1 VTPAAVG
8 ALLGLLAACG
18 LVLTAVRVP
27 WMRRIRLADRLD
39 PYLRDTMTPRRFVA
53 SPSPLAQRNPLRAF
67 VEPFVTDAATRLD
80 ALLGGRGRGAL
91 ARRLERAGGRTSVEQ
106 FRIQQVL
113 CAVLG
118 ALPGAALLTLG
129 VVTGSGPS
137 PIVSVGLVVA
147 GLTGGLTA
155 RDVWL
160 TQVVHRREET
170 MLTEL
175 PTVAELMA
183 LAVTAG
189 ESPAVAMGRVVRLS
203 SGPLATELGRALAD
217 VRLGAPLASA
227 LDALARRT
235 SLVPLARFV
244 DGVVVALERGTPLGD
259 VLRAQA
265 GDVREAGKRALLDAG
280 GRKEIQMLVPVVF
293 LVLPVTVVFA
303 CYPALVSLSFS
314 SG

>member
-1 VTPAAVG
+1 MTPAAVG
-8 ALLGLLAACG
+8 ALLGLLAASG
-18 LVLTAVRVP
+18 LVLTVVRVP

-39 PYLRDTMTPRRFVA
+39 PYLRDTMTPRRFA
-53 SPSPLAQRNPLRAF
+53 SASIPSSRLGPVRAF

-80 ALLGGRGRGAL
+80 RLLGGRGAL
-91 ARRLERAGGRTSVEQ
+91 ARRLERAGERTSVEQ

-118 ALPGAALLTLG
+118 AVPGAALLTLG
-129 VVTGSGPS
+129 VLTGGGPS
-137 PIVSVGLVVA
+137 PIVSAGLVVA
-147 GLTGGLTA
+147 GLAGGLTG

-160 TQVVHRREET
+160 TQVVSRREET

-189 ESPAVAMGRVVRLS
+189 ESPAAAMGRVVRLS
-203 SGPLATELGRALAD
+203 SGPLASELGHALAD
-217 VRLGAPLASA
+217 VRLGTPLAAA

-280 GRKEIQMLVPVVF
+280 GRKEIQMLIPVVF

-303 CYPALVSLSFS
+303 CYPALVSLTFS

>member
-1 VTPAAVG
+1 MTPAAVG
-8 ALLGLLAACG
+8 ALLGLLAASG
-18 LVLTAVRVP
+18 LLLAAVRTP
-27 WMRRIRLADRLD
+27 WAQRVRLSDRLD
-39 PYLRDTMTPRRFVA
+39 PYLRDIHAARRFA
-53 SPSPLAQRNPLRAF
+53 STPLPGAPSNPLRAF
-67 VEPFVTDAATRLD
+67 VQPFVTDAARRLD
-80 ALLGGRGRGAL
+80 RLLGGRQAL
-91 ARRLERAGGRTSVEQ
+91 TRRLERAGGRTTVEQ

-113 CAVLG
+113 CGVLG
-118 ALPGAALLTLG
+118 AVPGAALLTLNLL
-129 VVTGSGPS
+129 TGSGPS
-137 PIVSVGLVVA
+137 PLVSAGLVVA

-155 RDVWL
+155 RDTWL
-160 TQVVHRREET
+160 THVMNRREET
-170 MLTEL
+170 MLAEL

-189 ESPAVAMGRVVRLS
+189 ESPAAAMGRVVRLS
-203 SGPLATELGRALAD
+203 SGPLAGELGRALAD
-217 VRLGAPLASA
+217 VRLGMPLAAA

-235 SLVPLARFV
+235 SLVPLSRFV

-280 GRKEIQMLVPVVF
+280 GRKEIQMMIPVVF

-303 CYPALVSLSFS
+303 TYPALVSLTFS

>member
-1 VTPAAVG
+1 VTPVAVG
-8 ALLGLLAACG
+8 ALLGLLAASG
-18 LVLTAVRVP
+18 LLLAAVRTP
-27 WMRRIRLADRLD
+27 WAQRVRLSDRLD
-39 PYLRDTMTPRRFVA
+39 PYLRDVHAPRRFA
-53 SPSPLAQRNPLRAF
+53 STPVPGTPSNPLRAF
-67 VEPFVTDAATRLD
+67 VQPFVTDAAGRLD
-80 ALLGGRGRGAL
+80 RLLGGRQAL
-91 ARRLERAGGRTSVEQ
+91 TRRLERAGGRTTVEQ

-113 CAVLG
+113 CGVLG
-118 ALPGAALLTLG
+118 AVPGAALLTLNLL
-129 VVTGSGPS
+129 TGSGPS
-137 PIVSVGLVVA
+137 PLVSAGLVVA

-155 RDVWL
+155 RDTWL
-160 TQVVHRREET
+160 THVMNRREET
-170 MLTEL
+170 MLAEL

-189 ESPAVAMGRVVRLS
+189 ESPAAAMGRVVRLS
-203 SGPLATELGRALAD
+203 SGPLAGELGRALAD
-217 VRLGAPLASA
+217 VRLGMPLAAA

-235 SLVPLARFV
+235 SLVPLSRFV

-280 GRKEIQMLVPVVF
+280 GRKEIQMMIPVVF

-303 CYPALVSLSFS
+303 TYPALVSLTFS